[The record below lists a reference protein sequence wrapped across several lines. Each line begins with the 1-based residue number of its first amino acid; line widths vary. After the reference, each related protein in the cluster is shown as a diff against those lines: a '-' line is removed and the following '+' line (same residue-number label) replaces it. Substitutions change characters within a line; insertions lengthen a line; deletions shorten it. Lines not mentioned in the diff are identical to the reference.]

1 MIQRSRKYLAGGGLG
16 PLLIKTVI
24 GSAGLRIAGM
34 FFGFLV
40 GVQLARGL
48 GVEGYGIYGLA
59 MAIIALL
66 TVPTEFGLPQ
76 LLTREVA
83 AAQVAEDWGRLR
95 GILRWSSNTV
105 LLISAIITIA
115 VMIWLVFV
123 ERDLS
128 SSLSKT
134 LVAGLLM
141 VPLVALGKLR
151 GATLLGL
158 QHITKGQLPDTLIRP
173 ASFSLL
179 LFLVPWVTVSLT
191 PVIAMSLG
199 TLSAACAFGVAL
211 AMLWKHLPSE
221 IYTAIPRIQSHDWW
235 SSALPMALTEGMRV
249 LQGHLV
255 ILLLGFMVT
264 VAMVGLFRVASSML
278 LLINFPVS
286 LFNVVGAPIIARLH
300 AQGDRARLQRLL
312 SWVALGMVSGTLL
325 LTLPFLFAGV
335 PLLSTVFGE
344 EFGDANTPLLILCG
358 GTLLNAFFGAN
369 AALLNMTGHQ
379 VRVTRA
385 SGVSLVILALASPPL
400 IILFDV
406 VGAAIANA
414 LAMLAWNILMWLDAR
429 RLLILDTSFLHLFKS
444 SATHV

>member
-1 MIQRSRKYLAGGGLG
+1 MIQRSRKYLAGSGLG

-83 AAQVAEDWGRLR
+83 AAQVAKDWARLR
-95 GILRWSSNTV
+95 GILKWSGKTV
-105 LLISAIITIA
+105 LLISIIITVA
-115 VMIWLVFV
+115 VLIWLAVV
-123 ERDLS
+123 ERDFSSALS
-128 SSLSKT
+128 MT
-134 LVAGLLM
+134 LIAGLFM
-141 VPLVALGKLR
+141 VPLVALSNLLSATLR
-151 GATLLGL
+151 GL
-158 QHITKGQLPDTLIRP
+158 QYIVKGQFPDTLVRP

-179 LFLVPWVTVSLT
+179 LFLIPQVSVPLNSVL
-191 PVIAMSLG
+191 AMGLG
-199 TLSAACAFGVAL
+199 ALSAACAFGVAL
-211 AMLWKHLPSE
+211 AMLCKHLPSE
-221 IYTAIPRIQSHDWW
+221 TYTAIPRVQSHDWW
-235 SSALPMALTEGMRV
+235 SSAFPMAFTEGMRV

-278 LLINFPVS
+278 LLINFPTS
-286 LFNVVGAPIIARLH
+286 LLNIVGAPIIARLY
-300 AQGDRARLQRLL
+300 AQGDRTKLQRLL
-312 SWVALGMVSGTLL
+312 SWVALGMVSGTLI
-325 LTLPFLFAGV
+325 LTLPFIIAGGFI
-335 PLLSTVFGE
+335 LSTVFGA
-344 EFGDANTPLLILCG
+344 EFHGANAPLLVLCSG
-358 GTLLNAFFGAN
+358 ALFNAFFGAN

-385 SGVSLVILALASPPL
+385 SGVSIVILALASPPL
-400 IILFDV
+400 IILFDA

-429 RLLILDTSFLHLFKS
+429 RLLILDTSIFPLFKS
-444 SATHV
+444 SAIHV

>member
-1 MIQRSRKYLAGGGLG
+1 MIQRSRKYLAGSGLG

-40 GVQLARGL
+40 GIQLARGL
-48 GVEGYGIYGLA
+48 GVEGYGVYGLA
-59 MAIIALL
+59 MATIALL

-141 VPLVALGKLR
+141 VSLVALGKLR

-179 LFLVPWVTVSLT
+179 IFLVPWVTVSLT

-199 TLSAACAFGVAL
+199 VISAACAFGVAF
-211 AMLWKHLPSE
+211 AMLHKHIPPE
-221 IYTAIPRIQSHDWW
+221 IHVAIPQIQSRNWW
-235 SSALPMALTEGMRV
+235 FSALPMALTGAMHV

-255 ILLLGFMVT
+255 ILMLGVMLTDVS
-264 VAMVGLFRVASSML
+264 MIGIYRVATSVAL
-278 LLINFPVS
+278 LVS
-286 LFNVVGAPIIARLH
+286 TPITLFNAVSAPIIARLY
-300 AQGDRARLQRLL
+300 AKGDHVKLQRLL
-312 SWVALGMVSGTLL
+312 SLIALSMFISTLIF
-325 LTLPFLFAGV
+325 TLPFLLMGDVMLSFIFGEKFGNANA
-335 PLLSTVFGE
+335 PLLV
-344 EFGDANTPLLILCG
+344 LCG
-358 GTLLNAFFGAN
+358 GALISGFFGAN
-369 AALLNMTGHQ
+369 VVLLNMTGHQ
-379 VRVTRA
+379 VRITRA
-385 SGVSLVILALASPPL
+385 FSFS
-400 IILFDV
+400 IILLMLVSPFLINLLNLM
-406 VGAAIANA
+406 GAAVATV
-414 LAMLAWNILMWLDAR
+414 LSMVVWNTLIWHDAR
-429 RLLILDTSFLHLFKS
+429 RLLSLDTSFANFKRILL
-444 SATHV
+444 

>member
-1 MIQRSRKYLAGGGLG
+1 MIQFSHKYLAGSGLG

-48 GVEGYGIYGLA
+48 GVEGYGVYGLA

-83 AAQVAEDWGRLR
+83 AAQVAKDWGRLR
-95 GILRWSSNTV
+95 GILKWSSKIV
-105 LLISAIITIA
+105 LLISVVITVA
-115 VMIWLVFV
+115 VVIWLAAI
-123 ERDLS
+123 ERDFSSALS
-128 SSLSKT
+128 MT
-134 LVAGLLM
+134 LIAGLLM
-141 VPLVALGKLR
+141 VPLVALGNLLSATLR
-151 GATLLGL
+151 GL
-158 QHITKGQLPDTLIRP
+158 QYIVKGQFPDALVRP

-179 LFLVPWVTVSLT
+179 LFLIPLVSVPLNSVL
-191 PVIAMSLG
+191 AMGLG
-199 TLSAACAFGVAL
+199 ALSAACAFGVAL

-221 IYTAIPRIQSHDWW
+221 TYTTIPRIQSHDWW

-264 VAMVGLFRVASSML
+264 VARVGLFRVAGSML

-286 LFNVVGAPIIARLH
+286 LFNVVGAPIIARLY

-312 SWVALGMVSGTLL
+312 SWVALGMVSSTLL
-325 LTLPFLFAGV
+325 LTLPFFFAGV

-358 GTLLNAFFGAN
+358 GALLNAFFGAN

-379 VRVTRA
+379 VWVTRA
-385 SGVSLVILALASPPL
+385 SVVSLVLLVVTTLPL

-429 RLLILDTSFLHLFKS
+429 RLLILDTSLLHLFKS
-444 SATHV
+444 SAIHV

>member
-34 FFGFLV
+34 FFSFLV

-48 GVEGYGIYGLA
+48 GVEGYGVYGLA
-59 MAIIALL
+59 MAIITLL

-83 AAQVAEDWGRLR
+83 AAQIAKDWGRLC
-95 GILRWSSNTV
+95 GILKWSGKIV
-105 LLISAIITIA
+105 LLISVVITVA
-115 VMIWLVFV
+115 VVIWLAAI
-123 ERDLS
+123 ERDFSSALS
-128 SSLSKT
+128 MT
-134 LVAGLLM
+134 LIAGLLM
-141 VPLVALGKLR
+141 VPLVALGNLLSATLR
-151 GATLLGL
+151 GL
-158 QHITKGQLPDTLIRP
+158 QYIVKGQFPDTLVRP

-179 LFLVPWVTVSLT
+179 LFLIPLVSVPLNSVL
-191 PVIAMSLG
+191 AMGLG
-199 TLSAACAFGVAL
+199 ALSAACAFGAAL
-211 AMLWKHLPSE
+211 AMLWKYLPSE
-221 IYTAIPRIQSHDWW
+221 TYTAIPRIQSHDWW

-264 VAMVGLFRVASSML
+264 VAMVGLFRVAGSML

-286 LFNVVGAPIIARLH
+286 LFNVVGAPIIARLY

-312 SWVALGMVSGTLL
+312 SWVALGMVSSTLL
-325 LTLPFLFAGV
+325 LTLPFFFAGV

-358 GTLLNAFFGAN
+358 GALLNAFFGAN

-385 SGVSLVILALASPPL
+385 SVVSLVLLVVTSLPL

-429 RLLILDTSFLHLFKS
+429 RLLILDTSLLHLFKS
-444 SATHV
+444 SAIHV